1 MLVHSVFFWLKPE
14 LTDQQRTDFRRAVEG
29 LGAIESVRHSWV
41 GTPSATERRPAV
53 DHTFSLAFTTVYD
66 DVAGQTVYQ
75 VHPLHLEF
83 LKHYKPYW
91 TRIQIYDAD

>member
-1 MLVHSVFFWLKPE
+1 MLIHTVFFWLKPE
-14 LTDQQRTDFRRAVEG
+14 LTEAQRADFRRAVEG
-29 LGAIESVRHSWV
+29 LKAIETIRHIWV
-41 GTPSATERRPAV
+41 GTPSATERRSTV
-53 DHTFSLAFTTVYD
+53 DHSFSLALTTTFD

-75 VHPLHLEF
+75 THPVHLEF

>member
-14 LTDQQRTDFRRAVEG
+14 LTEAQRADFRRAVDG

-53 DHTFSLAFTTVYD
+53 DHTFSLAFTR
-66 DVAGQTVYQ
+66 VALGSNRKSSATSSI
-75 VHPLHLEF
+75 
-83 LKHYKPYW
+83 
-91 TRIQIYDAD
+91 RNAGG